1 MKNYKDIQNAVVRN
15 KLMNLVNSSKKYND
29 FINSCNNSDYTNI
42 DKANISKGQSINPPL
57 YLDLGVMYPINS
69 KRTHIPQLPCKLV
82 LPYIDYNAIIFDST
96 SNTYANKSV
105 QDYFQKIALSLAF
118 SMKLKSCEL
127 YSIDLQYGAS
137 MPLLNM
143 INNKDFKMNRIYN
156 KDKIHLL
163 LTDIGEIIHK
173 VSTEFLGVH
182 KSLFEYNLAEKKS
195 IPHHFIFIDD
205 FPNSLDTRSIEMLYD
220 MISRDNARNAGVYIF
235 INYNSNTEMPRGY
248 EINKFKN
255 KCLSARLS
263 SNGDISFNNYP
274 VDIEGNI
281 IKLEPEYTLPIANK
295 VINIINSAK
304 EEVDTTLTL
313 DLWIKELA
321 INKQIWKSSTLTG
334 IDVPIGF
341 LPNQKKFNFYIANDL
356 DGRCNDFF
364 ALIAGKPGSGKTVLL
379 HNIIVNSC
387 MKYSPNEL
395 TLYLA
400 DFAEGASFS
409 IYKNLPHVKA
419 LMLAN
424 NKEYA
429 LRILLDL
436 VNEAKN
442 RSRLYQK
449 AQSKYGKQITTLSVY
464 RQVTGEELPRIL
476 LVMDEFHFLFNT
488 TDEISIRAKEEL
500 CNGIRQW
507 RKFGI
512 SIILCTQ
519 TISSVNFGDADN
531 IITYRFAL
539 ELLESD
545 SKSVIRNSGAMSLKR
560 KGQTIMNN
568 TSDGDPQCNVE
579 FQSSYSPNYLQ
590 YVNFL
595 YKVYQHNYKKE
606 RRPYICEYNLNVDV
620 NENVT
625 LSTQL
630 KSNTFNIDNLTC
642 PVYIGKPD
650 LLRDT
655 HTRIL
660 YRRLQ
665 NSNTLFIGEDFKS
678 TIFSFAMHVLQIIKQ
693 SASKSKV
700 YIVDCFNIGDTYK
713 NCFSPLLKN
722 TNNILIK
729 HNQDIEQCL
738 NEINSELENR
748 KELQIQSKFT
758 EERIFLF
765 IINAQNCYSLK
776 PINNGTFKMPSQA
789 SKTLT
794 NILENGSSLGIH
806 SVIHTLNFSN
816 FFGNDN
822 SLDSRTVDFFENK
835 VLLKGC
841 EKNYLYTGGIKTP
854 EVEHEGQ
861 MIVFNAKI
869 DNEPY
874 EQCNCYTEISLP
886 TKDNL
891 CNNVR
896 QILDKYRND

>member
-1 MKNYKDIQNAVVRN
+1 MKNYKDIQNTIVKN
-15 KLMNLVNSSKKYND
+15 KLMSLVKSTKNYND
-29 FINSCNNSDYTNI
+29 FINSCNNSNCVSPKTEI
-42 DKANISKGQSINPPL
+42 ISKGQLSNPPL
-57 YLDLGVMYPINS
+57 YLDLGVMYPVNA
-69 KRTHIPQLPCKLV
+69 KGLHIPQLACELA
-82 LPYIDYNAIIFDST
+82 LPYADYNAVLFDSS
-96 SNTYANKSV
+96 SNKEANKFV
-105 QDYFQKIALSLAF
+105 QDYFQKFILTIAS
-118 SMKLKSCEL
+118 SMRLKSFKC
-127 YSIDLQYGAS
+127 YSIDMQYGAS
-137 MPLLNM
+137 MSSLNS
-143 INNKDFKMNRIYN
+143 IKNGDFKINRIFN
-156 KDKIHLL
+156 KDKVYAL
-163 LTDIGEIIHK
+163 LTDLGDIIHK
-173 VSTEFLGVH
+173 VSTECLGKY
-182 KSLFEYNLAEKKS
+182 KSLFEYNIAENTS
-195 IPHHFIFIDD
+195 VPYHFVFIDD
-205 FPNSLDTRSIEMLYD
+205 FPSAFDTRSIEMLFD
-220 MISRDNARNAGVYIF
+220 MISRDNASKAGVHIF
-235 INYNSNTEMPRGY
+235 INYNQRTEMPRGY
-248 EINKFKN
+248 DVNKFKN
-255 KCLSARLS
+255 KCLSINLKDKAKIEFS
-263 SNGDISFNNYP
+263 NYP
-274 VDIEGNI
+274 ITLSDKVL
-281 IKLEPEYTLPIANK
+281 KLEPKFTLPIADK
-295 VINIINSAK
+295 IIDKINSTK
-304 EEVDTTLTL
+304 EESSSTSL
-313 DLWIKELA
+313 DLWIKELV
-321 INKQIWKSSTLTG
+321 INKQIWKSSTIEG

-341 LPNQKKFNFYIANDL
+341 LQDQKTFNFYLANDL
-356 DGRCNDFF
+356 DGNCNDFF
-364 ALIAGKPGSGKTVLL
+364 SLIAGKPGSGKTVLL

-387 MKYSPNEL
+387 MKYSPKEL

-442 RSRLYQK
+442 RSRLYQQ
-449 AQSKYGKQITTLSVY
+449 AQSRYGKQITTLSVY
-464 RQVTGEELPRIL
+464 RQVTGEALPRIL

-519 TISSVNFGDADN
+519 TISGVNFGDADN

-545 SKSVIRNSGAMSLKR
+545 SKSVIRNSAAMSLKR

-568 TSDGDPQCNVE
+568 TSDGNPQYNVE
-579 FQSSYSPNYLQ
+579 FQCSYSPNYLQ

-595 YKVYQHNYKKE
+595 YKVYLHNYKIE
-606 RRPYICEYNLNVDV
+606 RKPYICEYNINVDV

-625 LSTQL
+625 LATQL
-630 KSNTFNIDNLTC
+630 KNNTFTIDNLTC
-642 PVYIGKPD
+642 SVYIGKPD
-650 LLRDT
+650 LLRER

-678 TIFSFAMHVLQIIKQ
+678 TIFSFAMHILQIIRQ
-693 SASKSKV
+693 SASNSKI
-700 YIVDCFNIGDTYK
+700 YIIDCFNTGDTYK
-713 NCFSPLLKN
+713 DCFSPLLKN
-722 TNNILIK
+722 TINIQIK
-729 HNQDIEQCL
+729 HNQEIDNCL
-738 NEINSELENR
+738 SEISLELEKR
-748 KELQIQSKFT
+748 KELQLQGKFT

-765 IINAQNCYSLK
+765 IINTQNCYSLK

-789 SKTLT
+789 SKQLT
-794 NILENGSSLGIH
+794 NILENGSPLGIH

-822 SLDSRTVDFFENK
+822 SLDSRVVDFFENK

-841 EKNYLYTGGIKTP
+841 EKNYLYMGGVKIP
-854 EVEHEGQ
+854 EVEREGQ
-861 MIVFNAKI
+861 MIVLNAKI

-874 EQCNCYTEISLP
+874 EQSNCYSEISLQ
-886 TKDNL
+886 TGDTL

-896 QILDKYRND
+896 QILDKYRNE